1 MGAKLKEYT
10 NREAREE
17 QERSKAQEAER
28 KVQVSTISFGSI
40 FLFLCQFFIQ
50 IL

>member
-1 MGAKLKEYT
+1 MGAKLKEDT

-28 KVQVSTISFGSI
+28 KVQVSTI
-40 FLFLCQFFIQ
+40 
-50 IL
+50 